1 MRPVAASMTES
12 PGNASLSSSAGAEQ
26 NTAAALFAAG
36 LRHMRA
42 GRILDTQVC
51 CQQALELDPG
61 HADTLH
67 LLGLLSLQAEQ
78 YDAAIEWSA
87 RAIRSDPK
95 PEYLLTLGTT
105 LTRQGRHEEAFKT
118 VEKAIQLKPE
128 DAELWTSLGRTL
140 VNLKRP
146 ADALVSFQHA
156 LKLNPHHWDAACQ
169 SGILFYQSRRLQ
181 EALVA
186 FDLCDRVRPN
196 HFSTVYMRA
205 LILHEQG

>member
-1 MRPVAASMTES
+1 
-12 PGNASLSSSAGAEQ
+12 
-26 NTAAALFAAG
+26 
-36 LRHMRA
+36 MRA